1 MPDYN
6 KCSIYKLYCRDPEI
20 EEFYI
25 GSTTNPTKRKCDHK
39 KCCTNS
45 NDKEYNTYKYQ
56 FIRDHGGWLNW
67 DLVVIEEFSCD
78 SKMQQHKIERQYIEN
93 LKPSLNKTIPAR
105 YQTGDIYNVQEY
117 KREHNKEYYEANKHK
132 IRDQNKEYYEANKDK
147 ISEQKKVYREANK
160 DKIKEQRREY
170 YKNKKDK
177 LSLSSSSS
185 SSGEEQIIVKLSDII
200 I

>member
-1 MPDYN
+1 MPDYS
-6 KCSIYKLYCRDPEI
+6 KCCIYKLCCKDATVESI
-20 EEFYI
+20 YI

-39 KCCTNS
+39 KCCTKV

-56 FIRDHGGWLNW
+56 FIRDHGGWNNW
-67 DLVVIEEFSCD
+67 DLIIIEEFSCN
-78 SKMQQHKIERQYIEN
+78 SKMQQHKIERQYIED

-132 IRDQNKEYYEANKDK
+132 IRDQNKENYEANKDK
-147 ISEQKKVYREANK
+147 ISEQKKAYREANK

-170 YKNKKDK
+170 YKRNKEK
-177 LSLSSSSS
+177 LSSSSS
-185 SSGEEQIIVKLSDII
+185 SNSSGEESNNETITIT
-200 I
+200 

>member
-1 MPDYN
+1 MPDYT
-6 KCSIYKLYCRDPEI
+6 KCCIYKLCCKDPMI
-20 EEFYI
+20 DQFYI
-25 GSTTNPTKRKCDHK
+25 GSTTNVIKRRQSHK
-39 KCCTNS
+39 KSCTNP

-56 FIRDHGGWLNW
+56 FIREKGEWLNW

-185 SSGEEQIIVKLSDII
+185 SSGEEQIIVKLSDIM
-200 I
+200 